1 MLDKGAVRA
10 VLKHKVRH
18 APLLKD
24 EDENPLEKTL
34 LYFFRTLFEILQVPS
49 CLESKKSRMQESFLI

>member
-34 LYFFRTLFEILQVPS
+34 LIFF
-49 CLESKKSRMQESFLI
+49 

>member
-1 MLDKGAVRA
+1 MRMRTLLNPIETLLMLDKGAVRA

-24 EDENPLEKTL
+24 EDENPLET
-34 LYFFRTLFEILQVPS
+34 
-49 CLESKKSRMQESFLI
+49 